1 MIHYG
6 IVSTAS
12 IVPRFVTGIKESAEG
27 RVVAIAARELEK
39 AQKMAEELAI
49 PKAYGSYAELFADE
63 TIDVVYIATYNKA
76 HYPVA
81 KEALLAGK
89 HVLLEKPFTL
99 TLDEGEELFA
109 LAQAHQLFIMEAQ
122 KALFLPITQKVKET
136 IVEGKIG
143 AVKYMKA
150 FMAFPSGRTIPWF
163 HSLEAG
169 GGALY
174 GSGSYPIEY
183 MQYVT
188 GAKISEVS
196 GTAVMASGESDSQ
209 CDVSILFKEGMQ
221 GNLFITV
228 EFAEKSELIIYGEQG
243 KIQIPHFWRAQEM
256 MITIDDKKEHIQ
268 LPHQNEFVFEVN
280 HVNQCIKDGLLESPV
295 MSADLTLQ
303 TVELVEKMYQQW
315 EQD

>member
-1 MIHYG
+1 MIKYG

-12 IVPRFVTGIKESAEG
+12 IVPRFVEG
-27 RVVAIAARELEK
+27 VQASQHGEVVAIAARELEK
-39 AQKMAEELAI
+39 AQKMAKDLAI

-63 TIDVVYIATYNKA
+63 AIDIVYIATYNKG
-76 HYPVA
+76 HYSAA

-109 LAQAHQLFIMEAQ
+109 LAQAQQLFIMEAQ
-122 KALFLPITQKVKET
+122 KSVFLPITQQVKKW
-136 IVEGKIG
+136 IDEGFVG
-143 AVKYMKA
+143 SVKYMKA
-150 FMAFPSGRTIPWF
+150 FMAFPAGHAIPWF
-163 HSLEAG
+163 HSLESG

-188 GAKISEVS
+188 NGKIEEVA
-196 GTAVMASGESDSQ
+196 GTSVMKPGFSDSQ
-209 CDVSILFKEGMQ
+209 CDVSILFEGGVQ
-221 GNLFITV
+221 GNIFITTN
-228 EFAEKSELIIYGEQG
+228 FASNSDLVIYGDKG
-243 KIQIPHFWRAQEM
+243 RIHIPHFWRAQEATLKTDDEEK
-256 MITIDDKKEHIQ
+256 TIH
-268 LPHQNEFVFEVN
+268 LPHENEFVFEVD
-280 HVNQCIKDGLLESPV
+280 HVNECLTHRLLESPI
-295 MSADLTLQ
+295 MTEDLTLQ

>member
-1 MIHYG
+1 MINYG

-27 RVVAIAARELEK
+27 QVVAIAARELDK

-49 PKAYGSYAELFADE
+49 PQAYGSYAELFADE
-63 TIDVVYIATYNKA
+63 TIDVVYIATYNRG

-109 LAQAHQLFIMEAQ
+109 LAQANQCFIMEAQ
-122 KALFLPITQKVKET
+122 KAVFLPITQKVKET
-136 IVEGKIG
+136 IASGKIG

-150 FMAFPSGRTIPWF
+150 FMAFPSGSTIPWF

-196 GTAVMASGESDSQ
+196 GTAVMAPGESDSQ
-209 CDVSILFKEGMQ
+209 CDVSILFEGGIQ
-221 GNLFITV
+221 GNLFITI
-228 EFAEKSELIIYGEQG
+228 EFAEDSQFVIYGEKG
-243 KIQIPHFWRAQEM
+243 KIEIPHFWRAQEM
-256 MITIDDKKEHIQ
+256 TITTDNDKEDIQ
-268 LPHQNEFVFEVN
+268 LPHQNEFVFEVD
-280 HVNQCIKDGLLESPV
+280 HVNNCLAKGLSESPV
-295 MSADLTLQ
+295 MAADLTLQ